1 MKTGFY
7 PHLAW
12 DGIRK
17 NKRLYIPYILT
28 GSIMVMMYY
37 ILCFLLESPTFDEMA
52 GARTLSSLL
61 PLGCVVIAV
70 FSLLFLFYTNAF
82 LIKQRYREF
91 GLYNVLGMDKHN
103 ISRLLVWE
111 NLFTATL
118 TLIIGLF
125 GGIALSKVAELMLL
139 NLLHMEIS
147 YALHIGVGSILQT
160 IVIYGCIFLL
170 LCGHSL
176 LKMRFSKPLAL
187 MQSSAVGERIPRF
200 TWLYALLG
208 VGLLGFAYYM
218 AVAIEEPVTALF
230 YFFVAVLMV
239 IVGTYLV
246 FISGSVA
253 FCRLLQRNKGY
264 YYKPNHFVSVSSM
277 VYRMKRNGA
286 GLASICILLT
296 MVLVML
302 SSTATLYFGEED
314 SLKNR
319 YPYGINV
326 KIDFHALNGIS
337 DEYLD
342 VLRANIAA
350 SAPAGTDLTGTRYAY
365 SAGQF
370 TEDGII
376 LDYTHVDNVNYDRVG
391 YLYVTSL
398 ADYNAMMG
406 ENKTLAEDEC
416 FLYTD
421 RLTIDW
427 DSFAVEF
434 GNTYLVKERLTDFR
448 EDGDA
453 LAMTMPS
460 VYMVV
465 SDIESFAAPLEGLQ
479 NVSGYTMLTYEW
491 LLGFDCTAPEDEA
504 AVGEAV
510 EKAILDNTD
519 DDHSW
524 EYYYV
529 HSQQEKRAGFYQMYS
544 SLFFLGI
551 MLSIVFLLAAVSI
564 IYYKQLS
571 EGYEDQKRFDI
582 MQKVGMTPG
591 NIRASIHSQMLTI
604 FYMPL
609 VVAGVHLAFAFPFV
623 SKILEL
629 FACTNLWL
637 NIGVNLLCF
646 AVFGLLYA
654 IVYKIT
660 SDVYYGIVCGIQ
672 VKK

>member
-1 MKTGFY
+1 MKIGFY

-28 GSIMVMMYY
+28 GSLMVMMYY
-37 ILCFLLESPTFDEMA
+37 ILSYLVESPTTTEMA
-52 GARTLSSLL
+52 GARTLATLL
-61 PLGCVVIAV
+61 PLGCVVIAI
-70 FSLLFLFYTNAF
+70 FSLLFLFYTHAF

-103 ISRLLVWE
+103 LSRLLVWE
-111 NLFTATL
+111 NLFTAAL
-118 TLIIGLF
+118 SLGIGLI
-125 GGIALSKVAELMLL
+125 GGIAFSKGAELIFL
-139 NLLHMEIS
+139 NLLHGTIN
-147 YALHIGVGSILQT
+147 YRLQIGVISLRQT
-160 IVIYGCIFLL
+160 VTIYAVLYLL
-170 LCGHSL
+170 PCLYSL
-176 LKMRFSKPLAL
+176 GKLRFSKPLAL
-187 MQSSAVGERIPRF
+187 MQSSSVGERIPRF
-200 TWLYALLG
+200 TGLYGLLG
-208 VGLLGFAYYM
+208 VVLLGVAYYM
-218 AVAIEEPVTALF
+218 AVSIEEPATALF
-230 YFFVAVLMV
+230 YFFVAVVLV

-253 FCRLLQRNKGY
+253 FCRLLQKNKRY

-314 SLKNR
+314 SLQNR

-326 KIDFHALNGIS
+326 KIDFHTLDGIS
-337 DEYLD
+337 DAYLD
-342 VLRANIAA
+342 ILRADIVEY
-350 SAPAGTDLTGTRYAY
+350 APANTDLTGTRYAY

-370 TEDGII
+370 TEDGIV
-376 LDYTHVDNVNYDRVG
+376 LDYTHVDNVDYDRVG

-416 FLYTD
+416 FLYSD
-421 RLTIDW
+421 RL
-427 DSFAVEF
+427 SFQWENFTVEF
-434 GNTYLVKERLTDFR
+434 GNTYRVKERLTYFR

-460 VYMVV
+460 LYLVV
-465 SDIESFAAPLEGLQ
+465 NDLHAFSEPLQ
-479 NVSGYTMLTYEW
+479 NAQNDHGDILLTYEW
-491 LLGFDCTAPEDEA
+491 LLGFDCADPDREI
-504 AVGEAV
+504 AVRDAV
-510 EKAILDNTD
+510 ENVILENTD

-529 HSQQEKRAGFYQMYS
+529 HSQQEKRAGFFQMYS

-551 MLSIVFLLAAVSI
+551 MLSVVFLLAAVSI
-564 IYYKQLS
+564 MYYKQLS

-582 MQKVGMTPG
+582 MQKVGMTPRD
-591 NIRASIHSQMLTI
+591 IRESIHSQMLTI

-609 VVAGVHLAFAFPFV
+609 VVAGVHLSFAFPFV
-623 SKILEL
+623 AKILEL
-629 FACTNLWL
+629 FAFTNLWL
-637 NIGVNLLCF
+637 NIGVTAACFLL
-646 AVFGLLYA
+646 FGLLYA

-660 SDVYYGIVCGIQ
+660 SEVYYSIVCG
-672 VKK
+672 KKLS